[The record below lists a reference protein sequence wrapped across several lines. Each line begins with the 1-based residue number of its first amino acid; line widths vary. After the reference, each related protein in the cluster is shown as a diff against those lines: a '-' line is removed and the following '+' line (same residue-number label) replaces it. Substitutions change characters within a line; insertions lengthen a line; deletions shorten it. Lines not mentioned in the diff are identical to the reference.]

1 MSWGYNPAFIL
12 LGATPAA
19 SANNM
24 YRWLDGVVAQYSG
37 PGSLVLWEGRR
48 IPSLFDQLRQD
59 QHSRVEQLLSNMV
72 ALQQDCLSNNLS
84 AGMYISVEGAGKGAC
99 AMIPKILGPFMG
111 QM

>member
-48 IPSLFDQLRQD
+48 IQLRQD
-59 QHSRVEQLLSNMV
+59 QHSRVEQLLSNLV
-72 ALQQDCLSNNLS
+72 ALQQ
-84 AGMYISVEGAGKGAC
+84 EKG
-99 AMIPKILGPFMG
+99 
-111 QM
+111 QVS